1 MAVNVWVHGFKRQ
14 KSGVVTANTVRAT
27 ALILS
32 LFWRLCNE
40 NLQISGAREFI
51 TQVTTTCHVSMFCV
65 TWNTAQVHPA
75 YIFKIHFN
83 IILPSSASS
92 SHWFLSFLLPQKNP
106 VHIPLLPIYATC
118 PTLLLILDLI
128 TLIISGEEQKSQT
141 HNYAVFSSPLTL
153 FLVMSNHLPQRSTL
167 KPWAYAFPSLRDTTF
182 HTHTKQKTNL
192 QSHTFSFLYFKWSNR
207 EYKRFR
213 MEWR

>member
-14 KSGVVTANTVRAT
+14 KSGVVTANTVTAT

-32 LFWRLCNE
+32 LFWRLCNK
-40 NLQISGAREFI
+40 NLQLYGAREFI
-51 TQVTTTCHVSMFCV
+51 TQVTTTCHVSIFCV

-106 VHIPLLPIYATC
+106 VHIPLLPHPSIMPRPFKPLPFHYSTTVTRTNNESSHYA
-118 PTLLLILDLI
+118 I
-128 TLIISGEEQKSQT
+128 
-141 HNYAVFSSPLTL
+141 
-153 FLVMSNHLPQRSTL
+153 
-167 KPWAYAFPSLRDTTF
+167 FPSLPPSCLLITQSLLLKTLC
-182 HTHTKQKTNL
+182 HT
-192 QSHTFSFLYFKWSNR
+192 SPICVFP
-207 EYKRFR
+207 
-213 MEWR
+213 